1 MKTSSFFS
9 LTRRFLSRLLTTTGS
24 ALLLLGA
31 TAKSAETLTV
41 YPQNSTIEVGSTK
54 QFTAYVPLTN
64 TSIEWLVNDVVGGDA
79 QTTGKISS
87 AGLYTPPTSVP
98 ATNTVTIKARSI
110 ATPTAVGTTSLTILR
125 KYPWTWS
132 TLPSSVS
139 VGTFQITL
147 NGANYASDSQV
158 LINGS
163 PVTTTYVSPTSLK
176 ATGSAAAT
184 GAVQVSVRNPGNG
197 AQTGNSVSL
206 SVTAVQVLVAVSP
219 TSASVQLG
227 NSQTFTS
234 SVSGTT
240 NTAVTW
246 SVTSGGGTI
255 NSSGVYTAPATM
267 PASSSVTVRASSV
280 ASPNSGA
287 NATITLTA
295 PPPPPVTVS
304 VSPATASVQIG
315 QTQTFA
321 ATVANTTNTA
331 VTWSI
336 ASGSGSISSSGV
348 YTAPANMPAS
358 SSVMIRATSQASST
372 ATATASITI
381 TPPPPPTVNL
391 SHARFLEQTSFGP
404 TTATLAEV
412 AQKGFDQFLID
423 QFNAQETPIPTP
435 ANNSMG
441 DLRTWWLYN
450 CTTAPDQLRQRV
462 AYSLSQI
469 LVTSSNKLIYPNAM
483 LPWMRLMS
491 SECFGNYRTLLRKL
505 SVCPSM
511 GMYLDLAFSAKASI
525 SGAPNENYAREL
537 MQLFTIGLWQL
548 NQDGSQKLDAKGN
561 PIPTYDQATVVEVSR
576 ALTGWVYANNAFL
589 DFTAD
594 MVPVQSR
601 HDTGS
606 KLMLGSTIPNGQ
618 TVAQDLDSVIDILMN
633 HPNTAPFVCTRLI
646 RSLVCSNP
654 SPGYVQRVS
663 QVFSSTQGDLKAV
676 VTAII
681 MDQEA
686 RNDTPTT
693 TSGRLKEPILNVCGF
708 LRALNGR
715 FAPDHGLAYIF
726 DYMAQSVL
734 SPPSVFN
741 WFSPLYRLPTDR
753 SLFGPE
759 YQIYSPTDCTLRGN
773 LMFQMLNYPATDV
786 VIDLTPFQP
795 YGNDMAGLVEM
806 ASQTFLYGRMPA
818 GMKTAIMNAAA
829 PGYDAKTRIETAI
842 YLTILSGQYAVQH

>member
-1 MKTSSFFS
+1 MKTSSFSS
-9 LTRRFLSRLLTTTGS
+9 LTRRFLRRLLTTTGS

-64 TSIEWLVNDVVGGDA
+64 SAIEWLVNDVVGGDA
-79 QTTGKISS
+79 QTTGKIS
-87 AGLYTPPTSVP
+87 ATGLYTSPTSVP
-98 ATNTVTIKARSI
+98 ATNKITIKARSI
-110 ATPTAVGTTSLTILR
+110 VTPTAIGTTSLTILR

-184 GAVQVSVRNPGNG
+184 GTVQVSVRNPGNG
-197 AQTGNSVSL
+197 AQTGNVVSL
-206 SVTAVQVLVAVSP
+206 TVTAVKVLVAVSP

-227 NSQTFTS
+227 NTQAFTS

-255 NSSGVYTAPATM
+255 SSTGVYTAPATM
-267 PASSSVTVRASSV
+267 PASSSVTIRASSV

-295 PPPPPVTVS
+295 PPPPPVTIS
-304 VSPATASVQIG
+304 VSPAAANVQIG
-315 QTQTFA
+315 QTQTFT
-321 ATVANTTNTA
+321 ATVANTPNTA

-336 ASGSGSISSSGV
+336 ASGSGSISSSGI

-358 SSVMIRATSQASST
+358 SSVTIRATSQASST

-423 QFNAQETPIPTP
+423 QFNAQETQIPTP

-491 SECFGNYRTLLRKL
+491 SDCFGNYRTLLRKL

-537 MQLFTIGLWQL
+537 MQLFSIGLWQL
-548 NQDGSQKLDAKGN
+548 NQDGSQKLDANGN

-594 MVPVQSR
+594 MVADQSR

-606 KLMLGSTIPNGQ
+606 KSVLGSTIPNGQ

-663 QVFSSTQGDLKAV
+663 QVFTSTQGDLKAV

-686 RNDTPTT
+686 RNDTPTA
-693 TSGRLKEPILNVCGF
+693 TSGRLKEPVLNVCGF

-753 SLFGPE
+753 TLFGPE

-786 VIDLTPFQP
+786 VIDLLPFQP

-806 ASQTFLYGRMPA
+806 ANQTFLYGRMPA

-829 PGYDAKTRIETAI
+829 PGYDAKARIETAI

>member
-1 MKTSSFFS
+1 MTAS
-9 LTRRFLSRLLTTTGS
+9 LLRRLSLAATGACLS
-24 ALLLLGA
+24 LIPFKARA
-31 TAKSAETLTV
+31 AEALTV

-64 TSIEWLVNDVVGGDA
+64 TAIEWLVNDVVGGDPA
-79 QTTGKISS
+79 TTGKISTT
-87 AGLYTPPTSVP
+87 GLYTPPASVP

-110 ATPTAVGTTSLTILR
+110 ATPTAIGTTSLTITR

-132 TLPSSVS
+132 TYPSSVS
-139 VGTFQITL
+139 AGTFQITL

-163 PVTTTYVSPTSLK
+163 PVTTNFVSATSIK
-176 ATGSAAAT
+176 ATAT
-184 GAVQVSVRNPGNG
+184 VATVGTVQVSVRNPGNG
-197 AQTGNSVSL
+197 AQTGNAVSL
-206 SVTAVQVLVAVSP
+206 AVTTVPVVVSVSP
-219 TSASVQLG
+219 TSTSVQLG
-227 NSQTFTS
+227 NTQSFTS
-234 SVSGTT
+234 AVGGTS

-255 NSSGVYTAPATM
+255 SSTGVYTAPATM
-267 PASSSVTVRASSV
+267 PASSSVTIRATSQ
-280 ASPNSGA
+280 ASPSSGA
-287 NATITLTA
+287 NASITLVA

-315 QTQTFA
+315 QTQTFS
-321 ATVANTTNTA
+321 ATVANTSNTA

-336 ASGSGSISSSGV
+336 ASGSGSISQSGI
-348 YTAPANMPAS
+348 YTAPATMPAS
-358 SSVMIRATSQASST
+358 SSVTVRATSQASST

-381 TPPPPPTVNL
+381 TPPPPPTVNI

-423 QFNAQETPIPTP
+423 QFNAAETPIPTP

-491 SECFGNYRTLLRKL
+491 SDCFGNYRTLLRKL

-511 GMYLDLAFSAKASI
+511 GMYLDLAGSAKASI

-548 NQDGSQKLDAKGN
+548 NSDGSQVKDANGN
-561 PIPTYDQATVVEVSR
+561 PIPTYDQATVVEVAR

-594 MVPVQSR
+594 MVANQSR
-601 HDTGS
+601 HDTGPKS
-606 KLMLGSTIPNGQ
+606 VLGSTIPNGQ

-663 QVFSSTQGDLKAV
+663 QVFSTTQGDLRAV

-686 RNDTPTT
+686 RNDTPSA
-693 TSGRLKEPILNVCGF
+693 TSGRLKEPVLNVCGF

-753 SLFGPE
+753 TLFGPE

-795 YGNDMAGLVEM
+795 YGNDMNGLVEM
-806 ASQTFLYGRMPA
+806 ANQTFLYGRMPA
-818 GMKTAIMNAAA
+818 GMKTAIINAAT

>member
-1 MKTSSFFS
+1 MKTSLSS
-9 LTRRFLSRLLTTTGS
+9 CYRF
-24 ALLLLGA
+24 
-31 TAKSAETLTV
+31 TLTLLAGFMFV
-41 YPQNSTIEVGSTK
+41 TAAHPAEALSIYPQNSTIEPGATK
-54 QFTAYVPLTN
+54 QFLAYVPLTN
-64 TSIEWLVNDVVGGDA
+64 TAIEWLVNDVVGGNA
-79 QTTGKISS
+79 ATTGTIS
-87 AGLYTPPTSVP
+87 ATGLYTPPASIP
-98 ATNTVTIKARSI
+98 AANTVIIKARSI
-110 ATPTAVGTTSLTILR
+110 ATPTAVGTTSLTITR
-125 KYPWTWS
+125 KYPYLWS
-132 TLPSSVS
+132 TNPSSVTA
-139 VGTFQITL
+139 GTFQIAL

-163 PVTTTYVSPTSLK
+163 PVTTTYLSPTGLK
-176 ATGSAAAT
+176 ATAT
-184 GAVQVSVRNPGNG
+184 VTTLGTVQVSVRNPGNG
-197 AQTGNSVSL
+197 AVTGNAVSL
-206 SVTAVQVLVAVSP
+206 AITTAPVIVSVSP

-227 NSQTFTS
+227 NTQTFTS

-255 NSSGVYTAPATM
+255 SPAGVYTAPATM
-267 PASSSVTVRASSV
+267 PASSMVTVRATSV

-287 NATITLTA
+287 NATITLTT

-304 VSPATASVQIG
+304 VSPATASVQLGNSQAFI
-315 QTQTFA
+315 
-321 ATVANTTNTA
+321 ATVGNTTNTA

-336 ASGSGSISSSGV
+336 VSGSGSISSSGV
-348 YTAPANMPAS
+348 YTAPATMPAS
-358 SSVMIRATSQASST
+358 SSVKIRATSVASST
-372 ATATASITI
+372 TSAAATITI

-404 TTATLAEV
+404 TPATLAEV
-412 AQKGFDQFLID
+412 GQKGFDQFLAD
-423 QFNAQETPIPTP
+423 QFNAAETPIPMP

-462 AYSLSQI
+462 SYSLSQI

-511 GMYLDLAFSAKASI
+511 GMYLDLAFSAKASL

-537 MQLFTIGLWQL
+537 MQLFSIGLWQL
-548 NQDGSQKLDAKGN
+548 NPDGSQKLDSQGN
-561 PIPTYDQATVVEVSR
+561 PISTYDQATVVEVAR
-576 ALTGWVYANNAFL
+576 ALTGWVYANNAYL
-589 DFTAD
+589 DFTSD

-606 KLMLGSTIPNGQ
+606 KLILGVTVPAGQ
-618 TVAQDLDSVIDILMN
+618 TVDQDLDSVIDILMN
-633 HPNTAPFVCTRLI
+633 HPNTAPFICTRLI

-654 SPGYVQRVS
+654 SPAYVQRVVNAFNDNG
-663 QVFSSTQGDLKAV
+663 QGVKGDLKAV

-686 RNDTPTT
+686 RNDTPTA
-693 TSGRLKEPILNVCGF
+693 TSGRLKEPVLNICGF

-715 FAPDHGLAYIF
+715 FTPDHGVAFIF
-726 DYMAQSVL
+726 DYMAQSIL

-753 SLFGPE
+753 TLFGPE
-759 YQIYSPTDCTLRGN
+759 FQIYSPTDCTLRGN
-773 LMFQMLNYPATDV
+773 VMFQMLNYPATDV
-786 VIDLTPFQP
+786 VTDLTPFQP
-795 YGNDMAGLVEM
+795 YGNDMPGLVEM
-806 ASQTFLYGRMPA
+806 ANQTFLYGRMPA
-818 GMKTAIMNAAA
+818 GMKTAIINAAT